1 MKKHLFLAALFAL
14 ATLNLDAAS
23 PKKVK
28 VTPEQKGVASINLAT
43 AEAHI
48 NFLASDEL
56 EGREAGWKG
65 GRIAGNYIIS
75 CLKQMGLQ
83 PLFEDGYV
91 QPFEACHAER
101 QFSGTGCAVLYAS
114 IAKLKQGVHQSLDM
128 RNILCKIDGKNPN
141 EIVIIGAH
149 YDHLGYDP
157 MLKGDKIYNGADDNA
172 SGVQAVLQV
181 ARAFLATGEQPERTV
196 IFAFWDGEEK

>member
-14 ATLNLDAAS
+14 ATLNLNAAS

-65 GRIAGNYIIS
+65 GRIAGNDVVPCNS
-75 CLKQMGLQ
+75 SAF
-83 PLFEDGYV
+83 PTSFTA
-91 QPFEACHAER
+91 F
-101 QFSGTGCAVLYAS
+101 QFIRC
-114 IAKLKQGVHQSLDM
+114 
-128 RNILCKIDGKNPN
+128 
-141 EIVIIGAH
+141 
-149 YDHLGYDP
+149 
-157 MLKGDKIYNGADDNA
+157 
-172 SGVQAVLQV
+172 
-181 ARAFLATGEQPERTV
+181 
-196 IFAFWDGEEK
+196 